1 MVSSR
6 FYSCFNVKNVKGTA
20 AISSILWR
28 LILDFSVSL
37 VAFNVHSIKQNNR
50 TICWTYLFYF
60 SSWYRKLKCGSVKLK
75 VAFFQEVRKEFST
88 WCWSC
93 KIFRGIFR
101 EIFRENR
108 DATLKRGQICCNFTQ
123 LNHALNSSS
132 VSKPRW
138 LGFSTTGTS
147 RRTRIRISSGNN
159 GKGKDS
165 YQHRRYRP
173 RRLWQVNYNRP
184 FDLQMRRNRQANNW
198 KVRERSP
205 RGKGSWCSMLRL
217 PATLVFIAKQ
227 SNSLLKFYLAFPRLL
242 SIFLPST
249 VLKRKTLINYD
260 SVKEVPCKLTNQKK
274 KGDCGRKLWVNR
286 GNRAGGE
293 GSRVGFGGRR
303 QLMQPYQHTRCIP
316 DSGAASVWSDQQLLI
331 SWLNCWH
338 LFFSSCFMP
347 AYNIR
352 HNFANSISNCSSL
365 PSTSSRKDQCQ
376 K

>member
-60 SSWYRKLKCGSVKLK
+60 SSWYRKLKCGSVKSK

-184 FDLQMRRNRQANNW
+184 FDLQMRRNRQANNR

-205 RGKGSWCSMLRL
+205 RGKGGYVQCYAFQRL
-217 PATLVFIAKQ
+217 WF
-227 SNSLLKFYLAFPRLL
+227 
-242 SIFLPST
+242 
-249 VLKRKTLINYD
+249 
-260 SVKEVPCKLTNQKK
+260 
-274 KGDCGRKLWVNR
+274 
-286 GNRAGGE
+286 
-293 GSRVGFGGRR
+293 
-303 QLMQPYQHTRCIP
+303 
-316 DSGAASVWSDQQLLI
+316 
-331 SWLNCWH
+331 
-338 LFFSSCFMP
+338 
-347 AYNIR
+347 
-352 HNFANSISNCSSL
+352 SL
-365 PSTSSRKDQCQ
+365 PNSQTAS
-376 K
+376 